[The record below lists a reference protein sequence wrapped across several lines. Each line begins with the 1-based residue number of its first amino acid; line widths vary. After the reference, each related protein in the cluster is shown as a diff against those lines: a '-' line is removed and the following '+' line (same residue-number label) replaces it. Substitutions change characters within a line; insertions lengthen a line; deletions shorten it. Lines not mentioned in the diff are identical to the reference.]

1 MTATEHGDQE
11 LIDDFILPDDH
22 LADFLPHLLIGFGQ
36 TGDRL
41 FLGCGRCHFGRIIV
55 TLCVGV
61 RHSKRGELTG
71 MLKAAD
77 SESAL
82 KRLHD
87 PIASEEK
94 QNERREVSDL

>member
-1 MTATEHGDQE
+1 
-11 LIDDFILPDDH
+11 
-22 LADFLPHLLIGFGQ
+22 
-36 TGDRL
+36 
-41 FLGCGRCHFGRIIV
+41 
-55 TLCVGV
+55 
-61 RHSKRGELTG
+61 